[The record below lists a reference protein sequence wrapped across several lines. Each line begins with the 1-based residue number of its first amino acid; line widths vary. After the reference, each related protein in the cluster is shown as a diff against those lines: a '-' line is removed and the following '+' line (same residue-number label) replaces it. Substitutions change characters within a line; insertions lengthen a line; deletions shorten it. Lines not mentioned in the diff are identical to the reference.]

1 MKSERI
7 LIIIILLLITFAL
20 TNPSSDA
27 HLDAVIKEL
36 DNTLPQSSV
45 GNNQFETAGNTKS
58 PNQSMVEKAIVRE
71 NIVFFSIT
79 KMKSLFEFGDRRY
92 EPDKYIGWGILGN
105 VFIFDDAFK
114 QSNELF
120 IEKQIFDK
128 RNESIRI
135 GNQEWMGNNLN
146 MDVFRNGDK
155 ISEAKSPEEWEKA
168 AKNQQPAWCYFE
180 NDPANGPKYGKLY
193 NWYAV
198 IDSRGLAPAGWHIPN
213 DVEWTNLTS
222 SLGDEKTAGKKMKST
237 FGWKENGNGTNES
250 GFAGL
255 PGGSRNFFGLF
266 LASGNYGYWWS
277 STPHDAKFARTRY
290 LNNTSNMV
298 FRSHGIRGIGL
309 SVRCIKD

>member
-266 LASGNYGYWWS
+266 LAGGNYGYWWS